1 MKTLTKELYIGNYS
15 NLLIPMSQSITTIQV
30 DKTVLKE
37 LKKAKD
43 YPEQS
48 YNSLLL
54 KMIELFKRSKERNQ
68 YDRFLHTVQ
77 QAKMKELWDNPDD
90 EVWDNV

>member
-1 MKTLTKELYIGNYS
+1 MV
-15 NLLIPMSQSITTIQV
+15 QRITTIQV
-30 DKTVLKE
+30 DKTVLEE
-37 LKKAKD
+37 LKHVKE

-54 KMIELFKRSKERNQ
+54 KMIDLFKRSKERNQ

-77 QAKMKELWDNPDD
+77 QTKMKELWDNPDD